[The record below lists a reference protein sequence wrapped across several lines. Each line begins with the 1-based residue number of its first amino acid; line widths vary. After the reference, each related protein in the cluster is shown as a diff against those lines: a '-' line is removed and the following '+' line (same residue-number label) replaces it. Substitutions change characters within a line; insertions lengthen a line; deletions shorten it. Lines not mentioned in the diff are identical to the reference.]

1 MKTTKC
7 FEIDIFRIE
16 KDTCN
21 PRINRSGLLITI
33 AILPI
38 ISVPIAI
45 KDDIREKEF
54 SFGNE

>member
-1 MKTTKC
+1 
-7 FEIDIFRIE
+7 
-16 KDTCN
+16 
-21 PRINRSGLLITI
+21 LLITI